1 MYKSITKVIYYGSI
15 ILSIICTVALFLN
28 YAILPTLENEFKWIR
43 RESRLLKA
51 FGKDVLELLYLEV
64 QTDSEGRRHQ
74 LWDSQPWDSHSNA
87 EITELLLDFE
97 TWKVET
103 DNVVLRAK
111 PCVEAFVKYRRE
123 FHTRLYLVIKY
134 RETKRIK
141 NLINKRLEL
150 KQSFP
155 KDIYGLL
162 ERSRSKLR
170 GLQEKPIA
178 EHKSVSPRPLV
189 FRGVPLV
196 SSLSEIVNNLI
207 TQNQDLIT
215 GMESEIQFVNLQL
228 LLLQAF
234 QKDLEDVELET
245 EMEKAWVD
253 EVEDFI
259 KDVDHAINAFKE
271 RTDYENRLSPYA
283 YFWIQYLM
291 LQKDIEWINAG
302 FSGLYQGKDTYG
314 FKFIRRQKQS
324 LPFQN
329 NTVPIDDTISVVST
343 INLSVVNTINRYLNR
358 EQGIFIDVALEVR
371 PLLNQLNDLCKLFED
386 PKATEGVHYSRM
398 AWLEKMRCISLEV
411 KDSINNYINSA
422 QDRKNHLNDTGPR
435 SKLSLEIK
443 RIKHTICLLNK
454 STKVYHI
461 EVRQKSSSII
471 GFEED
476 THELVSQL
484 TNNEDCSVNSIVGMQ
499 GIGKITLAKIVYN
512 HKSIVNHYPFRAW
525 VSVPQE
531 SNDVNALLEDV
542 GNQVLKTNESKEE
555 PDGKDYWINKMN
567 KFLKE
572 RKFLIVLDN
581 ISTKEAWDTLKA
593 AFPKTT
599 NGSKILLTTHSRT
612 VASHANQN
620 NTPYQLRL
628 RTKEES
634 WRLFI
639 QKVQL
644 PPDHP
649 SHTEALK
656 EAVERCGGLPQ
667 AIKDLV
673 DKISGKDVTALE
685 LRRVPIN
692 QFQKGLSETLENEDL
707 PEDLWKCF
715 SYFRLFP
722 RDFEI
727 PTRRLIALWVA
738 EGLVKESDVETETLE
753 HVAQKYLSELIGLN
767 MIQVVQKKINGKVK
781 TCRLPNALR
790 ELFLS
795 KYVSS
800 DGQLADHFNK
810 NDGSFAHIHGNN
822 TILTDLQCYKTFVS
836 FMSFDT
842 REGTK
847 PGEDIGNFLRK
858 TISSGC
864 FKVLK
869 VLDLER
875 VFRQQLP
882 NTIGNLIELK
892 YLGLRWTYLERIPS
906 SIGNLLKLQTLDVK
920 DTYLSTLP
928 CSIWKLKELR
938 HLYLNDIYRCKF
950 AYQPSSSSLKNLQT
964 LWGVFVGEDSRL
976 KDVLEKLTNLR
987 KLGLALQLTPPQQ
1000 RPLVK
1005 CVVKLNNLECLSLRS
1020 IDEMSKPQVLYLE
1033 SLAGHKNLTSLYLFG
1048 RLEISPS
1055 IISELPKSLSDLTL
1069 SASRLTNDPIPA
1081 LGKLPNLKSLC
1092 FYSGS
1097 YEGREMVC
1105 SSGRFPQLLVL
1116 KLWKLE
1122 MLEELRVEVGTMQNL
1137 RELDIR
1143 ACKKLTFPTGLKH
1156 LKTLRELNSRDM
1168 PEEFTARTEEMRSKL
1183 GMPLPHFLPLLKIN

>member
-28 YAILPTLENEFKWIR
+28 YAILPTLENESKWIR

-64 QTDSEGRRHQ
+64 QTDSKGRRRQ

-228 LLLQAF
+228 FLLQAF

-259 KDVDHAINAFKE
+259 KDIDHAINAFKE

-329 NTVPIDDTISVVST
+329 NPVPIDDTISVVST
-343 INLSVVNTINRYLNR
+343 INLSVVKTINRYLNR
-358 EQGIFIDVALEVR
+358 EQDIFIDVALEVR

-386 PKATEGVHYSRM
+386 PKATEGVNYSRM

-422 QDRKNHLNDTGPR
+422 EDRKNHLNDTGPR

-443 RIKHTICLLNK
+443 RIKHTISLLNK

-572 RKFLIVLDN
+572 RKFLIVLGN

-599 NGSKILLTTHSRT
+599 NGK
-612 VASHANQN
+612 
-620 NTPYQLRL
+620 
-628 RTKEES
+628 
-634 WRLFI
+634 
-639 QKVQL
+639 
-644 PPDHP
+644 
-649 SHTEALK
+649 ALK

-738 EGLVKESDVETETLE
+738 EGLVKESDVEKETLE
-753 HVAQKYLSELIGLN
+753 HVAQEYLSELIGLN

-810 NDGSFAHIHGNN
+810 NDRSFAHIHGNN

-869 VLDLER
+869 SAE
-875 VFRQQLP
+875 
-882 NTIGNLIELK
+882 G
-892 YLGLRWTYLERIPS
+892 
-906 SIGNLLKLQTLDVK
+906 
-920 DTYLSTLP
+920 
-928 CSIWKLKELR
+928 C
-938 HLYLNDIYRCKF
+938 
-950 AYQPSSSSLKNLQT
+950 
-964 LWGVFVGEDSRL
+964 VGEVDKPS
-976 KDVLEKLTNLR
+976 KIGT
-987 KLGLALQLTPPQQ
+987 GT
-1000 RPLVK
+1000 
-1005 CVVKLNNLECLSLRS
+1005 S
-1020 IDEMSKPQVLYLE
+1020 IDTTTAKAIGKVCCETEQPRMSE
-1033 SLAGHKNLTSLYLFG
+1033 F
-1048 RLEISPS
+1048 EI
-1055 IISELPKSLSDLTL
+1055 
-1069 SASRLTNDPIPA
+1069 N
-1081 LGKLPNLKSLC
+1081 
-1092 FYSGS
+1092 
-1097 YEGREMVC
+1097 
-1105 SSGRFPQLLVL
+1105 
-1116 KLWKLE
+1116 
-1122 MLEELRVEVGTMQNL
+1122 
-1137 RELDIR
+1137 
-1143 ACKKLTFPTGLKH
+1143 
-1156 LKTLRELNSRDM
+1156 
-1168 PEEFTARTEEMRSKL
+1168 
-1183 GMPLPHFLPLLKIN
+1183 